1 MTMSKQILRI
11 VRRIV
16 FNCAA
21 MVLSLGPISAGIASA
36 AEGLQV
42 QIDQTVPIKL
52 DRSAATIVVGNP
64 AVADIA
70 AQSNNLFFIVGR
82 TMGTTNVVALDAA
95 GDQIAN
101 VTIHVTSVN
110 SGQVSLHRSTFRESY
125 SCAPNCERTQMPGD
139 EKESYKSLVEANT
152 QKLSVAKQGREA
164 SN

>member
-1 MTMSKQILRI
+1 MTKSNPFTGAA
-11 VRRIV
+11 RRCA
-16 FNCAA
+16 FWCAA
-21 MVLSLGPISAGIASA
+21 AVLIIGLNGANSAFA

-52 DRSAATIVVGNP
+52 DRAAATVVVGNP

-82 TMGTTNVVALDAA
+82 TMGTTNVVALDAQ

-101 VTIHVTSVN
+101 VIIQVTSPQ

-125 SCAPNCERTQMPGD
+125 SCSPTCERTQMPGD
-139 EKESYKSLVEANT
+139 EKESYKALVQANT

>member
-1 MTMSKQILRI
+1 MTMSKKFTGTVRQIAFLC
-11 VRRIV
+11 VT
-16 FNCAA
+16 AA
-21 MVLSLGPISAGIASA
+21 LALGPISAGGASA

-42 QIDQTVPIKL
+42 QIDQTVPVRL
-52 DRSAATIVVGNP
+52 DRAAATVVVGNP

-101 VTIHVTSVN
+101 VVIHVTSVQ
-110 SGQVSLHRSTFRESY
+110 SGQVALHRSTFRESY

-139 EKESYKSLVEANT
+139 EVESYKALVEANT